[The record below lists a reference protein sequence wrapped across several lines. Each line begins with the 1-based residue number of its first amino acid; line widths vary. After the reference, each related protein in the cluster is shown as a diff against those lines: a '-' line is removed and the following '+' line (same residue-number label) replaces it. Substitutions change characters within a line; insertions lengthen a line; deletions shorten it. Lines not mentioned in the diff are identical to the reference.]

1 MMNKRAIFLITL
13 FLIMLST
20 FYPLFSAV
28 SNGSIQSNPLV
39 RSNIDFDYRLF
50 DIDITRILNTTIVL
64 KEDNTLI
71 MGNLYSNVSSSVS
84 FYEFSMIM
92 FFLGDNL
99 RDGLHTDLYIN
110 RVGDEFPI
118 SMVEGKHVKVKLND
132 VVIFDREMSNLKG
145 LIYTLLPDEEVVF
158 SDGRII
164 IPLDA
169 SLFIEDILIEIIL
182 DGHSSWTIS
191 FIQNW
196 NQINL
201 NEINTLIDNHPFGD
215 YILLGILTIEIIVTI
230 YALNKL
236 RKWLQHSFHD

>member
-1 MMNKRAIFLITL
+1 MNKRASFLIIL

-20 FYPLFSAV
+20 FYPLIIAV
-28 SNGSIQSNPLV
+28 TTGSIQQNPLV
-39 RSNIDFDYRLF
+39 RSNIDFDYRFF
-50 DIDITRILNTTIVL
+50 DVDMNMVQNKTGVL
-64 KEDNTLI
+64 EEDNKLI
-71 MGNLYSNVSSSVS
+71 IGNIYSDKPSRVS

-99 RDGLHTDLYIN
+99 RGGLHTDLYIN
-110 RVGDEFPI
+110 RVGDELPI
-118 SMVEGKHVKVKLND
+118 SLVSGKHMKIKLND
-132 VVIFDREMSNLKG
+132 AVIFDREMSNQKG
-145 LIYTLLPDEEVVF
+145 GIFTLQPDEQVVL

-169 SLFIEDILIEIIL
+169 SIFSEDILIEIIL
-182 DGHSSWTIS
+182 DDQSSWKIS

-201 NEINTLIDNHPFGD
+201 NEINTIIDNHPFEN
-215 YILLGILTIEIIVTI
+215 YILIGILIIEIIMTI

-236 RKWLQHSFHD
+236 RKWIKNSS